1 MTDNPPEG
9 AILEEHRR
17 FLQSA
22 VHDLR
27 AARRRTGISAEL
39 LLNAEKPQERADLTA
54 QLLQGLTKMDELL
67 NGIDRYANVLIPYS
81 YTFNLFPSA
90 TAVRFAAANLDR
102 EIRAAGAT
110 LEIGDLPEIR
120 GDRDKLVELF
130 QALIANSIKFRGT
143 LPPAIQIS
151 ASRSPDGWLFCVTD
165 NGVGIPPKYQDR
177 LFVPF
182 IRLQSADAPGAGLG
196 LAISKKIVEGHG
208 GRIWIDR
215 PVGPGVSI
223 LFILPTLD
231 GD

>member
-1 MTDNPPEG
+1 MDNPPQG
-9 AILEEHRR
+9 AVLDETRR

-39 LLNAEKPQERADLTA
+39 LLNNENPQERADLTA
-54 QLLQGLTKMDELL
+54 QLLQGLTKIDELL
-67 NGIDRYANVLIPYS
+67 NGIGRYANVLTPHS
-81 YTFNLFPSA
+81 YTFNAFPSA

-102 EIRAAGAT
+102 EIRASGAT
-110 LEIGDLPEIR
+110 LEISDLPEIR

-130 QALIANSIKFRGT
+130 EALIANSIKFRGT
-143 LPPAIQIS
+143 QPPAIQIS
-151 ASRSPDGWLFCVTD
+151 ASRSPEGWVFSVTD
-165 NGVGIPPKYQDR
+165 NGVGIPSKYENR
-177 LFVPF
+177 LFIPF
-182 IRLQSADAPGAGLG
+182 SRLQSADAPGAGLG
-196 LAISKKIVEGHG
+196 LAMSRKIVEGHG

-223 LFILPTLD
+223 FFVLPTVD